1 MMKIIIAIWLKVNIG
16 AKALSSRLLAIS
28 LSPQSLGLHRHQL
41 RQACWFCWPGSSR
54 VLWHINWISLLGAI
68 CSLNVPTAMWVA
80 SLVSPHGILCHVDVS
95 PVSCHRDHLTHI
107 TGISSPVSQGHLTCV
122 PRDCTRSS
130 AMPC

>member
-1 MMKIIIAIWLKVNIG
+1 MKIIIAIWLKVNIG

-68 CSLNVPTAMWVA
+68 CSLNVPTVMWVA
-80 SLVSPHGILCHVDVS
+80 SLCHRMESCAMWMSHLCHV
-95 PVSCHRDHLTHI
+95 TEI
-107 TGISSPVSQGHLTCV
+107 T
-122 PRDCTRSS
+122 
-130 AMPC
+130 